1 MKHLVLLIALL
12 LLPVAS
18 GAASYSWTD
27 PSGTMHFTDDLGA
40 VPKKYRAKALRQAA
54 SEEAVPDAKPATV
67 KNEAKT
73 PATQQTGSAQE
84 AAGPST
90 KFGDRTAAEWQQQ
103 FQTLRGQLKKIEQE
117 MEQLKQD
124 GGDGKRMLGR
134 EKIAELNTRSRQL
147 NQEYEKTRV
156 QLNQLVEQANKVGLP
171 PEYGQSPTCLPLQLS

>member
-1 MKHLVLLIALL
+1 MKHLVLITVLL
-12 LLPVAS
+12 VLPAVS

-27 PSGTMHFTDDLGA
+27 PSGTMHFTDDLGS
-40 VPKKYRAKALRQAA
+40 VPPKYRAKALRQAA
-54 SEEAVPDAKPATV
+54 GEEAIPAAQAVKV
-67 KNEAKT
+67 KNEAK
-73 PATQQTGSAQE
+73 PAAAPAAPAGSVSQTGPAQG
-84 AAGPST
+84 ATTPST
-90 KFGDRTAAEWQQQ
+90 RFGDRTAAEWQQQ
-103 FQTLRGQLKKIEQE
+103 FQALRGQLKKIEQE

-171 PEYGQSPTCLPLQLS
+171 PEYGQ